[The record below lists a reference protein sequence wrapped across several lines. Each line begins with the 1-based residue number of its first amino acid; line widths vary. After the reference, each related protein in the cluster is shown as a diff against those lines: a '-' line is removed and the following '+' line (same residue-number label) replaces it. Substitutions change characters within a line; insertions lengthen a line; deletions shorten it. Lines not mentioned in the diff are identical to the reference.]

1 VGSCIPVSKA
11 LRSFTP
17 RGIRS
22 YAGAQFAED
31 FECNRDLAT
40 ITTLHVAKRLTADDL
55 LHTRTDCLQSRG
67 CPSHRWQA
75 SDFIVKNPPQSTFG
89 FEWVVPQSSVNC
101 RNRADDLRRA
111 CRLAS
116 SRYFTSK
123 IGFNPMVT
131 KAPSGSNCNYYR
143 SPGST

>member
-11 LRSFTP
+11 LRRFTP

-55 LHTRTDCLQSRG
+55 LHSGTDCLQSRG

-75 SDFIVKNPPQSTFG
+75 SDFIGQSAAATCILVLIAG
-89 FEWVVPQSSVNC
+89 LYVRVQQLGQV
-101 RNRADDLRRA
+101 RAVSDGGPVD
-111 CRLAS
+111 
-116 SRYFTSK
+116 
-123 IGFNPMVT
+123 PHD
-131 KAPSGSNCNYYR
+131 
-143 SPGST
+143 